1 MKKKIEMK
9 LTKLKLQQIIKEE
22 LENLMGD
29 EPSSDL
35 SKARDFI
42 EKSYNAV
49 KNDENQIEM
58 EINQKIITHLRDGG
72 NKLVLPLQL
81 ESSIGPIDADKILK
95 LSHQVQKDMGI
106 EMIGPVG
113 FSGFAVPDRKEADPR
128 PYGNLGS

>member
-1 MKKKIEMK
+1 MK
-9 LTKLKLQQIIKEE
+9 LTKEKLQQIIKEE

-81 ESSIGPIDADKILK
+81 ESSIGPIDAEEILA

-113 FSGFAVPDRKEADPR
+113 FSGFADPDRKEADPR

>member
-1 MKKKIEMK
+1 MK
-9 LTKLKLQQIIKEE
+9 LTKQKLQQIIKEE

-42 EKSYNAV
+42 EKSYNMV
-49 KNDENQIEM
+49 KNDENQIELK
-58 EINQKIITHLRDGG
+58 INQQIITHLRDGG
-72 NKLVLPLQL
+72 
-81 ESSIGPIDADKILK
+81 ESSIGPIDAEEILA

-113 FSGFAVPDRKEADPR
+113 FSGFADPDRKEADPR